1 MFDKLKDTMWDLKY
15 GGIKYTVSEKVNDM
29 KDHPVKTTA
38 KLAVDVTARM
48 IPCGTTVKKV
58 AKFTAKTA
66 VKTAINK
73 IE

>member
-1 MFDKLKDTMWDLKY
+1 MFDNLKDTMWNLRY

-29 KDHPVKTTA
+29 KDHPVKTGA
-38 KLAVDVTARM
+38 KLAVDITAKM
-48 IPCGTTVKKV
+48 IPGGTTVKKV

-66 VKTAINK
+66 AKTVINK